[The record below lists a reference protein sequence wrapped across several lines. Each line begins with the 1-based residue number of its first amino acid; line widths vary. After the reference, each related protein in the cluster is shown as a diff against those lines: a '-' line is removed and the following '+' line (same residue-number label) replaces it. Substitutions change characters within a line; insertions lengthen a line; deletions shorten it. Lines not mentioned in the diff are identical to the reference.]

1 MICKNCGNKLRDGAK
16 FCTECGMVVE
26 NISKVE
32 HTSNDNRSM
41 LSQNHEDYLLSDK
54 NNLQMKEKA
63 CISEN
68 FEYAKKSK
76 NIAGLLAI
84 FLGGVGA
91 HKFYMGNTKMGILY
105 LIFCWTYI
113 PSLIAFVEGII
124 YLCGSDEK
132 FMSKCFREKRY
143 GIQDK

>member
-16 FCTECGMVVE
+16 FCTECGVVVE

-76 NIAGLLAI
+76 KYCGLVGNI
-84 FLGGVGA
+84 
-91 HKFYMGNTKMGILY
+91 
-105 LIFCWTYI
+105 
-113 PSLIAFVEGII
+113 SR
-124 YLCGSDEK
+124 GSG
-132 FMSKCFREKRY
+132 CT
-143 GIQDK
+143 